1 MKDLAVIIPAYNDS
15 SALVSTLDSI
25 DEPDS
30 SFTVVV
36 VDDGSKEPIEIERSR
51 YPFPIEI
58 LRQPDNGGIVKAL
71 NAGLE
76 FARSRGFSYIA
87 RLDAADLNRPN
98 RFQIQYDHL
107 RSKEQLAMVGA
118 NVVFRDEDGNESLFT
133 TKLPLTASAT
143 KRWIV
148 FRNCFIHPAVMFRTK
163 ILDQVGLYDN
173 RYPYIEDYVFFSKI
187 VAVAKAENIEAALV
201 DCMVRK
207 NGISRGNDRTQ
218 LISGLKFKFH
228 NPQPLK
234 PLWWAVLAKRSIYL
248 VTPFSLRTQL
258 KCWLGFIRCSTE
270 KNDPA
275 ADPAPVA
282 P

>member
-1 MKDLAVIIPAYNDS
+1 MKDLAVIIPAYNDT
-15 SALVSTLDSI
+15 SALVATLDSI
-25 DEPDS
+25 DEQDP

-36 VDDGSKEPIEIERSR
+36 VDDGSSDPIEIDRSR

-58 LRQPDNGGIVKAL
+58 LRQPVNGGIVKAL

-76 FARSRGFSYIA
+76 YATSRQFAYLA

-107 RSKEQLAMVGA
+107 RANEQLAMVGS
-118 NVVFRDEDGNESLFT
+118 NVVFRDEDNNKSLFT
-133 TKLPLTASAT
+133 TKLPLSASGT

-148 FRNCFIHPAVMFRTK
+148 FRNCFIHPAVMFRAE
-163 ILDQVGLYDN
+163 ILDEVGLYDE
-173 RYPYIEDYVFFSKI
+173 RYPFIEDYVFFSKI
-187 VAVAKAENIEAALV
+187 VAVARAENIETPLV

-218 LISGLKFKFH
+218 LISGLKFKLR

-234 PLWWAVLAKRSIYL
+234 PLWYAVLAKRTLYL
-248 VTPFSLRTQL
+248 VTPFALRTHL
-258 KCWLGFIRCSTE
+258 KCWLGFIRCST
-270 KNDPA
+270 DPDHA
-275 ADPAPVA
+275 DIDPAPAA